1 MENITSIFGTIYLF
15 QKLYEPQPQ
24 TIKIG
29 STMNF
34 INRMYNYLTA
44 ERYFNNE
51 SLKIWKLKITKSKY
65 NCYELDK
72 IIQYTSKKYQQPYN
86 YFFDGDGGLEHYHFT
101 DISNI
106 CTYFDKIDVQ
116 YEFEQID
123 VDKLREEMKKVY
135 YGEIIKTFVDDTKK
149 YYDTFL
155 SDELKNNF
163 DEIFIK
169 KNAEKFSLW
178 NFQQEIFDLV
188 KSSTKRLFHL
198 IIAPTGTGKTLTFT
212 TILLYKML
220 KTKKDIMIIT
230 KRKEILTQMIK
241 KIPENI
247 EKIKN
252 SKIVDIDFEPNEQ
265 NIINCLHNCNIKNL
279 NKKNDTPCI
288 YIVNFD
294 KFTNIKSKLH
304 DYEKINFNKFSMI
317 IIDESHWVGA
327 TEINSFMMHIRKNSN
342 TEVLGFSATPLRC
355 NKINRELTEKLF
367 SKNNIEFE
375 NTSMYDDI
383 NVLHEYSY
391 YDALKD
397 KIICPIKW
405 IPLIVQEKDFI
416 EDEVMDDID
425 TDEDIVAST
434 TKKYKSLHISAFEKM
449 WEQLKINIIS
459 KSFKKKGILWFRQRK
474 DLLTFYKYMSFE
486 LKQEFGTNIFCTMSY
501 TKGEENISKLVDE
514 CKLNDEHFDEAIK
527 NFEKC
532 EQNGILL
539 SVFRA
544 IEGFD
549 ENKIDF
555 GVRMYY
561 SNAVDAVT
569 ETQRMGRMNRTC
581 KEKMIGYFATLELE
595 TDLETMKKNIILRLK
610 NWITFARS
618 YMNKGKLIEKGQME
632 QQLKEIISMYIDAD
646 IIKVH
651 NIDIENEIIKGYESG
666 DMIRDK
672 IRTENKR
679 RFELG
684 EELIDTQKKCLQF
697 MSKEKQEEMNT
708 VHNWVKFALGETIF
722 NKISKK
728 YYDNINDF
736 VKASNKIKIYNA
748 ESYKI
753 FHNKDKKLPSYE
765 YVNSGYYSDLDLKF
779 NLDIILAKS
788 MNDYDN

>member
-1 MENITSIFGTIYLF
+1 MDNFISILGTIYLF

-34 INRMYNYLTA
+34 INRMCNYLTA

-51 SLKIWKLKITKSKY
+51 SLKIWKLKITRSKY

-86 YFFDGDGGLEHYHFT
+86 YFFEGDGGLEHYHFT

-106 CTYFDKIDVQ
+106 CNYFDIIDVK
-116 YEFEQID
+116 YEFEEID
-123 VDKLREEMKKVY
+123 VDKLREEMKKVHHSD
-135 YGEIIKTFVDDTKK
+135 IIKTFIEDMNKHNDIL
-149 YYDTFL
+149 L
-155 SDELKNNF
+155 SNELKNKLN
-163 DEIFIK
+163 EIFTK
-169 KNAEKFSLW
+169 KDVEEFSLW
-178 NFQQEIFDLV
+178 KFQQEIFDLV
-188 KSSTKRLFHL
+188 KSSIKRLFHL

-252 SKIVDIDFEPNEQ
+252 SKIVNIDFEPTDQ
-265 NIINCLHNCNIKNL
+265 NIINCLHNCNIKKL
-279 NKKNDTPCI
+279 NKKNDTPCV

-304 DYEKINFNKFSMI
+304 DYDKINFNKFGMV

-327 TEINSFMMHIRKNSN
+327 TEINKLMIHIRENSN
-342 TEVLGFSATPLRC
+342 TDVLGFSATPLRC

-367 SKNNIEFE
+367 SKDNVEFE
-375 NTSMYDDI
+375 NTSIYDDI

-416 EDEVMDDID
+416 DDEVIDDID
-425 TDEDIVAST
+425 TDEDSVTSM
-434 TKKYKSLHISAFEKM
+434 TKKYKSLHISAFKKV

-474 DLLTFYKYMSFE
+474 DLLTFYKQMSQE
-486 LKQEFGTNIFCTMSY
+486 LKQEFGENIYCTMSY
-501 TKGEENISKLVDE
+501 AKGEEYISKLVND
-514 CKLNDEHFDEAIK
+514 CKLDSDHFDDEIK

-532 EQNGILL
+532 ENNGLLL

-561 SNAVDAVT
+561 SNSVDAVT

-581 KEKMIGYFATLELE
+581 KGKAIGYFATLELE
-595 TDLETMKKNIILRLK
+595 TDLETMKKNIIMRLK
-610 NWITFARS
+610 NWIAFARS
-618 YMNKGKLIEKGQME
+618 YTNNGKKIDKFELNE
-632 QQLKEIISMYIDAD
+632 QLKEIMNTYIDAD
-646 IIKVH
+646 IVKIY
-651 NIDIENEIIKGYESG
+651 NIDIENEIIKDHESKSEEYKN
-666 DMIRDK
+666 MKIYTQKNNIKTKQEYIKKSHNDK
-672 IRTENKR
+672 NLIKSPEEY
-679 RFELG
+679 FEKYWNGWYNYLN
-684 EELIDTQKKCLQF
+684 IDTNNF
-697 MSKEKQEEMNT
+697 
-708 VHNWVKFALGETIF
+708 I
-722 NKISKK
+722 
-728 YYDNINDF
+728 
-736 VKASNKIKIYNA
+736 
-748 ESYKI
+748 
-753 FHNKDKKLPSYE
+753 KDKNEWKNKCKKLKVTSLENYHEKCKFYNELPLYPNE
-765 YVNSGYYSDLDLKF
+765 IYYNFTSIENEL
-779 NLDIILAKS
+779 NLYDI
-788 MNDYDN
+788 DTYF